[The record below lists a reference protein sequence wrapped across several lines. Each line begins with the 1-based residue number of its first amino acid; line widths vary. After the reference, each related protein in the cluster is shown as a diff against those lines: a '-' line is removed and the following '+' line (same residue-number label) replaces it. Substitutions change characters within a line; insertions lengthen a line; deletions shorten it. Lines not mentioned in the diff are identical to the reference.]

1 MVRGTFEPPHTLLK
15 HHHSNRGFSLV
26 ELLVVITIII
36 ALAAIAVV
44 VSRTAMSR
52 AHAVKCSNNLR
63 QIGLATMMYAAD
75 NQMTLP
81 VTSHQR
87 RQGGKSW
94 SLTLQP
100 YSGGKINF
108 KCAQD
113 NNKTRAYT
121 YLINDFLTPNPAGAP
136 QLNYSRLAKIDR
148 PESTL
153 LFAEASPGYVN
164 SDHFHFSEYHGGSVP
179 ASEFCSQVAVECHG
193 GKSNYLFADG
203 HVETLSWKEVQS
215 RLSASGSRF
224 VDPTDPE
231 QSNE

>member
-1 MVRGTFEPPHTLLK
+1 MEPSSPFTNHLK

-36 ALAAIAVV
+36 ALAAIAVA
-44 VSRTAMSR
+44 VSRTAMTR
-52 AHAVKCSNNLR
+52 AHAAKCSNNLR
-63 QIGLATMMYAAD
+63 QIGLATMLYAGD

-81 VTSHQR
+81 VTTHQR
-87 RQGGKSW
+87 RKGGKSW
-94 SLTLQP
+94 TLTLQP
-100 YSGGKINF
+100 YSGGTINF

-113 NNKTRAYT
+113 DNKSRPYT

-148 PESTL
+148 PEATL

-179 ASEFCSQVAVECHG
+179 ASDFESQVAVKCHG
-193 GKSNYLFADG
+193 GKCNYLFADG
-203 HVETLSWKEVQS
+203 HVETLPWPEVQQ
-215 RLSASGSRF
+215 RLSAEGSRF
-224 VDPTDPE
+224 VDPSDPE
-231 QSNE
+231 ETNE